1 VTVEKIEVPNCRN
14 DLRNTSD
21 TSRSCHPGFGGVRTG
36 QNRKV
41 DELGA
46 AREDGPAQLQL
57 QRALLPARLPEIE
70 GLPLTARYLPAG
82 APDRIGGDW
91 YDVVPM
97 DGGAAALVVGDVAG
111 ADLAAAALT
120 AQLRGAIR
128 AYTMEGY
135 SPTAVVT
142 RTNEFHLG
150 LDSGRLA
157 TLAYALVHPIER
169 IITVVRAG
177 HVPPLLAAPDE
188 DPCLLD
194 GATGPPLGVR
204 AGELWRE
211 ATTQVASGSALAL
224 FTDGLL
230 RDGGQLGTEAGLQRV
245 LDAVR
250 DGPISDPDQL
260 ADTLAGLVHPPPPDD
275 TVLLVGLLAVDQAAT
290 GPTLRRMLPATAESA
305 SVARWLITDLL
316 RDLVDEDTLDTAAL
330 LTTELV
336 SNAIRQ
342 TREELVLTVAL
353 TADRVRVGVADSSHR
368 RPQLVQVGSRDTS
381 GRGLHLVEAMAD
393 RWGVEPDGRGL
404 GKTVWFE
411 LDVPG

>member
-1 VTVEKIEVPNCRN
+1 M
-14 DLRNTSD
+14 
-21 TSRSCHPGFGGVRTG
+21 G

-41 DELGA
+41 DELDA
-46 AREDGPAQLQL
+46 AGFGEPAQLQL
-57 QRALLPARLPEIE
+57 QRALLPAQLPEIE

-91 YDVVPM
+91 YDVVPT
-97 DGGAAALVVGDVAG
+97 DRGSVALVVGDVAG

-120 AQLRGAIR
+120 AQLRGAVR
-128 AYTMEGY
+128 AYTLEGHP
-135 SPTAVVT
+135 PTTVVT

-150 LDSGRLA
+150 LDTGRLA
-157 TLAYALVHPIER
+157 TLAYALVQPVER

-177 HVPPLLAAPDE
+177 HVPPLLAAPGL

-194 GATGPPLGVR
+194 EVTGPPLGVPGR
-204 AGELWRE
+204 TVWRE
-211 ATTQVASGSALAL
+211 ATIQVARNSALAL

-230 RDGGQLGTEAGLQRV
+230 RDGGQLGTDAGLQRV

-250 DGPISDPDQL
+250 SATVGGLEEL
-260 ADTLAGLVHPPPPDD
+260 ADMLTALVHPPPPDD
-275 TVLLVGLLAVDQAAT
+275 TVLLIGQLVGDRAAA
-290 GPTLRRMLPATAESA
+290 GPMLRRTLPATAESA
-305 SVARWLITDLL
+305 SVARWVVTDLL
-316 RDLVDEDTLDTAAL
+316 RNLVDADTLDTAAL

-342 TREELVLTVAL
+342 TREELVLTAGL
-353 TADRVRVGVADSSHR
+353 ADGRVRVGVADSSHR

-381 GRGLHLVEAMAD
+381 GRGLHLVEAMSD

-411 LDVPG
+411 LDMPGTP

>member
-1 VTVEKIEVPNCRN
+1 M
-14 DLRNTSD
+14 
-21 TSRSCHPGFGGVRTG
+21 
-36 QNRKV
+36 
-41 DELGA
+41 DELDA
-46 AREDGPAQLQL
+46 QPVQLQL
-57 QRALLPARLPEIE
+57 QRALLPARLPEVE

-82 APDRIGGDW
+82 EPDRIGGDW

-97 DGGAAALVVGDVAG
+97 DGGVVALVVGDVAG

-120 AQLRGAIR
+120 AQLRGAVR
-128 AYTMEGY
+128 AYTLEGY

-142 RTNEFHLG
+142 RANEFHLG
-150 LDSGRLA
+150 LDTGRLA
-157 TLAYALVHPIER
+157 TVAYALVHPIER
-169 IITVVRAG
+169 IITLVRAG
-177 HVPPLLAAPDE
+177 HVPPLLTAPDQ

-211 ATTQVASGSALAL
+211 ATTHVVPGSVLAL

-230 RDGGQLGTEAGLQRV
+230 RDGGQLGTEAGLRRV

-250 DGPISDPDQL
+250 GGPVGSPDEL
-260 ADTLAGLVHPPPPDD
+260 ADTLTGLVHAPAPDD
-275 TVLLVGLLAVDQAAT
+275 TVLLVGQLVGDRAAP
-290 GPTLRRMLPATAESA
+290 GPTLRRTLPATAESA
-305 SVARWLITDLL
+305 SVARWLVTDLL

-342 TREELVLTVAL
+342 TREELALTVRLAGG
-353 TADRVRVGVADSSHR
+353 RIRVGVADSSHR

-411 LDVPG
+411 LDVPAS

>member
-1 VTVEKIEVPNCRN
+1 M
-14 DLRNTSD
+14 
-21 TSRSCHPGFGGVRTG
+21 G

-41 DELGA
+41 DELEA
-46 AREDGPAQLQL
+46 AGDPEPVQLQL

-82 APDRIGGDW
+82 TPDRIGGDW
-91 YDVVPM
+91 YDVVPA
-97 DGGAAALVVGDVAG
+97 DSGSVALVVGDIAG
-111 ADLAAAALT
+111 ADLAAVALT
-120 AQLRGAIR
+120 AQLRGAVR
-128 AYTMEGY
+128 AYTLEGHP
-135 SPTAVVT
+135 PTTVVS

-150 LDSGRLA
+150 LDTGRLA
-157 TLAYALVHPIER
+157 TLTYALVHPVER

-177 HVPPLLAAPDE
+177 HVPPLLAAPGL

-194 GATGPPLGVR
+194 DVTGPPLGVR
-204 AGELWRE
+204 GRTVWRE
-211 ATTQVASGSALAL
+211 ATTQVGLDSALAL

-250 DGPISDPDQL
+250 DGAVGGPAEL
-260 ADTLAGLVHPPPPDD
+260 ADTLTGLVHGPAPDD
-275 TVLLVGLLAVDQAAT
+275 TVLLVGQLIGDRAT
-290 GPTLRRMLPATAESA
+290 AGPTLRRRLPASPESA
-305 SVARWLITDLL
+305 SAARWLISDLL
-316 RDLVDEDTLDTAAL
+316 RDMVDADTLDTAAL
-330 LTTELV
+330 LTSELV

-342 TREELVLTVAL
+342 TREELVFTVAL
-353 TADRVRVGVADSSHR
+353 TDGRVRVGVADSSHR

-411 LDVPG
+411 LDVP

>member
-1 VTVEKIEVPNCRN
+1 M
-14 DLRNTSD
+14 
-21 TSRSCHPGFGGVRTG
+21 
-36 QNRKV
+36 
-41 DELGA
+41 DELDA
-46 AREDGPAQLQL
+46 AGNGPAQLQL
-57 QRALLPARLPEIE
+57 QRALLPARLPQVD

-82 APDRIGGDW
+82 RADRIGGDW
-91 YDVVPM
+91 YDAVPM
-97 DGGAAALVVGDVAG
+97 DGGAVALVVGDVAG

-120 AQLRGAIR
+120 AQLRGAVR
-128 AYTMEGY
+128 AYTLEGH

-150 LDSGRLA
+150 LDTGRLA

-169 IITVVRAG
+169 IITLVRAG
-177 HVPPLLAAPDE
+177 HVPPLLAAPNQ

-194 GATGPPLGVR
+194 AATGPPLGVR

-211 ATTQVASGSALAL
+211 ATTQVAAGSVLAL

-245 LDAVR
+245 LDAAREGAVG
-250 DGPISDPDQL
+250 GPGEL
-260 ADTLAGLVHPPPPDD
+260 ADTLAGLVHAPPPDD
-275 TVLLVGLLAVDQAAT
+275 TVLLVGQLVGDRAAA
-290 GPTLRRMLPATAESA
+290 GPTLRRTLPATAESA
-305 SVARWLITDLL
+305 SVARWLVTDLL
-316 RDLVDEDTLDTAAL
+316 RELVDEDTLDTAAL

-342 TREELVLTVAL
+342 TREELVLTVRL
-353 TADRVRVGVADSSHR
+353 GADRMRVGVADSSHR

-411 LDVPG
+411 LDVPPTV